1 MAPLWRGEISLK
13 FGGEG
18 GGADGERGEKNPISF
33 EARDVFH
40 TLNRIYKL
48 WGGMVGEQKEAER
61 MSVTDGRVDNV
72 KRIFH

>member
-72 KRIFH
+72 KQIVN